1 MRVRIRYIKTFHTR
15 NSWLEA
21 VVRANDLNDS
31 IMLLETGRK
40 TGLHI
45 DRRYKNSKSDW
56 TTEKSSKGTWRSIKK
71 ARQAAFLFEKYA
83 GNYN

>member
-1 MRVRIRYIKTFHTR
+1 
-15 NSWLEA
+15 
-21 VVRANDLNDS
+21 
-31 IMLLETGRK
+31 MLLETGRK